1 MSNENP
7 GRTAR
12 TSGNAPMG
20 STVAIVVT
28 AVALILGFLILRKVN
43 DNGSTANDGGGKS
56 QTTQPTGSTAPAGG
70 TTSTAAATTTSAPVD
85 IKATKVQVANA
96 SSTSGVA
103 KQLTLALQGKGYST
117 AGATNSTVSPK
128 LKKTKVLYNA
138 DDPAGKSVA
147 TEVAATLGVAKVEK
161 GSVPLPTASAA
172 WPAGVGVL
180 VLLGDDIAGKTLD
193 QIAGGGAATTT
204 T

>member
-43 DNGSTANDGGGKS
+43 DNGPAANGPS
-56 QTTQPTGSTAPAGG
+56 TTQPSGTTQPAGG
-70 TTSTAAATTTSAPVD
+70 TTTTAANNTTTTAAPN
-85 IKATKVQVANA
+85 IQATKVQVANA
-96 SSTSGVA
+96 SGTSGVA
-103 KQLTLALQGKGYST
+103 KQLTLALASKGYSMAT
-117 AGATNSTVSPK
+117 ATNSTVSPK
-128 LKKTKVLYNA
+128 LAKTEVLYNA
-138 DDPAGKSVA
+138 DDPAGKAVA
-147 TEVAATLGVAKVEK
+147 TSVAATLGGAKVKK
-161 GSVPLPTASAA
+161 GSLPLPTTSGA
-172 WPAGVGVL
+172 WPSGGGVL
-180 VLLGDDIAGKTLD
+180 VLLGNDIAGKTLD
-193 QIAGGGAATTT
+193 EIAAGGGAVTTT